1 MTETAQNVVHMS
13 EHKRRFMEKFMR
25 RTPEEIYDEL
35 MRMQQIIRHLNGEI
49 LRLRQYMTEHE

>member
-1 MTETAQNVVHMS
+1 
-13 EHKRRFMEKFMR
+13 MEKFMR

>member
-1 MTETAQNVVHMS
+1 MTETAQNVVYMS

-35 MRMQQIIRHLNGEI
+35 MQMQQTIKYLNSEI

>member
-1 MTETAQNVVHMS
+1 MTETAQNVVYMS

-35 MRMQQIIRHLNGEI
+35 MQMQQTIRYLNGEI